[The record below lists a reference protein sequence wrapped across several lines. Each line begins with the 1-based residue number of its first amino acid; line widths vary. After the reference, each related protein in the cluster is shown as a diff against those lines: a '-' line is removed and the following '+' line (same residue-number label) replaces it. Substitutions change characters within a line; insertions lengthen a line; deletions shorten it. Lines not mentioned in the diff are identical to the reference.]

1 VEASTREK
9 ERSAKKGSRY
19 YQSPDGTFDFSF
31 SALREEDEDV
41 CGDKLL
47 SRCLDR
53 LDRVLMQALEVLC
66 HELDPELT
74 LQVSNHDDVNILT
87 ERLYG

>member
-1 VEASTREK
+1 MEASTREK
-9 ERSAKKGSRY
+9 QRSAKKGSRY
-19 YQSPDGTFDFSF
+19 YQSPNGTFDFSF
-31 SALREEDEDV
+31 SALREDDEDA

-74 LQVSNHDDVNILT
+74 LQVSDRNEVDIT
-87 ERLYG
+87 